1 MEVSE
6 VVAVVTMEGTEGS
19 CPREQAPIRSVQA
32 SINAESAFFLINLTN
47 FLYDFCSRRHF

>member
-32 SINAESAFFLINLTN
+32 SINAESAFFLINLIQ
-47 FLYDFCSRRHF
+47 LSI